1 MKFKEGNTI
10 RFGQDH
16 QFWEGVPSGVD
27 FSVSRF
33 EGAGAEYVLRAH
45 GYGLLGTPGG
55 YGNGALYV
63 YGLTKK
69 QIVRFEKH
77 LAKQTKTPLKPA
89 APPTERG

>member
-1 MKFKEGNTI
+1 MKFKAGNTI

-16 QFWEGVPSGVD
+16 QFLEGIPACVD
-27 FSVSRF
+27 FKVYRF
-33 EGAGAEYVLRAH
+33 EGAGAKYVLRAH

-69 QIVRFEKH
+69 QIARFEKH
-77 LAKQTKTPLKPA
+77 L
-89 APPTERG
+89 TE

>member
-1 MKFKEGNTI
+1 MKFKRGNTI

-16 QFWEGVPSGVD
+16 QFYEELPADID

-33 EGAGAEYVLRAH
+33 EGGAKYVLRAH
-45 GYGLLGTPGG
+45 GYGLLGTPEG

-69 QIVRFEKH
+69 QIIRFEKH
-77 LAKQTKTPLKPA
+77 LTK
-89 APPTERG
+89 

>member
-1 MKFKEGNTI
+1 MKFKAGNII

-16 QFWEGVPSGVD
+16 QFYKGIPAGID

-33 EGAGAEYVLRAH
+33 NGGAKYVLRAP
-45 GYGLLGTPGG
+45 GYGLLGTPGE

-69 QIVRFEKH
+69 QIARFEKH
-77 LAKQTKTPLKPA
+77 LV
-89 APPTERG
+89 G